1 MQKHLKLL
9 ALEVGALRL
18 YDLTSQTVNILLE
31 VRDSEMLYIIT
42 NQATM
47 KNTSSPYLFCFAGHR
62 VPPLNLAWLVG
73 ADFQWD

>member
-31 VRDSEMLYIIT
+31 VRDNEMLYIIT
-42 NQATM
+42 KPSHYEKYVFTIFV
-47 KNTSSPYLFCFAGHR
+47 LLC
-62 VPPLNLAWLVG
+62 
-73 ADFQWD
+73 